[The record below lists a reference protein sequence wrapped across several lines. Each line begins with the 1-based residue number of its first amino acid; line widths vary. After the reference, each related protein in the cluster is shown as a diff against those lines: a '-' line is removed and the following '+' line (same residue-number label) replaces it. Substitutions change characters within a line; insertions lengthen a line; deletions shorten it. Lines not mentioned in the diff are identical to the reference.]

1 MLRWI
6 VVGVVA
12 VLVLGGT
19 IAAFA
24 SGGGGGGD
32 GNPVLITAKVIKRD
46 LRDEATVTGTL
57 GRVEERTV
65 SASAASASGSGAGS
79 TGLGGGG
86 GGAAGLGG
94 GATVSSVYVEDGGTV
109 EAEKPILSLDGR
121 DSITENGDVPFFRKL
136 DVGSTGVDVAQLE
149 QILQTTGYSP
159 GKVDQLYTEQTR
171 AALAQ
176 WQAAHSYPGDNP
188 TTKQTLTVSLGQGAG
203 YTIGKQ
209 SSAAATIGPY
219 VPPARKASYH
229 PTGGGTPA
237 IDAFATAHVQAI
249 PASMHAIT
257 PCGISTVSVSGSTT
271 VKEGGSALITVSG
284 DVAATCDQQ
293 VILTAGGDATP
304 GVDYDSFSPTV
315 TIPNGSSS
323 TSFTLKTRT
332 DLVAESPEHVLISP
346 APSASYSV
354 GSSAT
359 VTITDGSVTPVVTL
373 TEGSGIVPEGQVATF
388 TAGLSQPLNVPL
400 QIFLDYSGTAQ
411 NGEDYSPA
419 AGALDLRPGHDVA
432 PDHDPDRERRPR
444 GARQDRYRPARP
456 AEHLPR
462 RRPRRR

>member
-1 MLRWI
+1 M
-6 VVGVVA
+6 
-12 VLVLGGT
+12 
-19 IAAFA
+19 AATA
-24 SGGGGGGD
+24 
-32 GNPVLITAKVIKRD
+32 NPVLITAKVIKRD

-229 PTGGGTPA
+229 PTGGAGTPA
-237 IDAFATAHVQAI
+237 VDAFATAHVQADARVDARRWP
-249 PASMHAIT
+249 PAAIA
-257 PCGISTVSVSGSTT
+257 TVSVSGSTT
-271 VKEGGSALITVSG
+271 VQGGRFRADHRL
-284 DVAATCDQQ
+284 
-293 VILTAGGDATP
+293 GG
-304 GVDYDSFSPTV
+304 
-315 TIPNGSSS
+315 
-323 TSFTLKTRT
+323 
-332 DLVAESPEHVLISP
+332 
-346 APSASYSV
+346 
-354 GSSAT
+354 
-359 VTITDGSVTPVVTL
+359 
-373 TEGSGIVPEGQVATF
+373 
-388 TAGLSQPLNVPL
+388 
-400 QIFLDYSGTAQ
+400 
-411 NGEDYSPA
+411 
-419 AGALDLRPGHDVA
+419 
-432 PDHDPDRERRPR
+432 
-444 GARQDRYRPARP
+444 
-456 AEHLPR
+456 
-462 RRPRRR
+462 RRPRRATSK

>member
-86 GGAAGLGG
+86 GGGAAGLGG

-136 DVGSTGVDVAQLE
+136 DVGSTGVDVTQLE

-219 VPPARKASYH
+219 VPPARKASYQ
-229 PTGGGTPA
+229 PTGGTGTPA
-237 IDAFATAHVQAI
+237 VDAFATAHIQAVN
-249 PASMHAIT
+249 ASVHAAGT
-257 PCGISTVSVSGSTT
+257 CGLTTVSVSASPTS
-271 VKEGGSALITVSG
+271 VKEGGSSLITVSA
-284 DVAATCDQQ
+284 DTW
-293 VILTAGGDATP
+293 
-304 GVDYDSFSPTV
+304 
-315 TIPNGSSS
+315 
-323 TSFTLKTRT
+323 
-332 DLVAESPEHVLISP
+332 
-346 APSASYSV
+346 
-354 GSSAT
+354 
-359 VTITDGSVTPVVTL
+359 
-373 TEGSGIVPEGQVATF
+373 
-388 TAGLSQPLNVPL
+388 
-400 QIFLDYSGTAQ
+400 
-411 NGEDYSPA
+411 
-419 AGALDLRPGHDVA
+419 
-432 PDHDPDRERRPR
+432 
-444 GARQDRYRPARP
+444 
-456 AEHLPR
+456 PR
-462 RRPRRR
+462 RATSR